1 MKIDTRRPMKLLSML
16 LGLVCLASSLAAQ
29 QAPPDQAKRFG
40 KRAEDFPAASKDFFH
55 DMDMVGKP
63 DDDQPVKPTY
73 LELTDPDQV
82 RGRNTWVMWCGGNEW
97 FWDWLAQHSFGF
109 LDFLKIVGSPTP
121 EEATEKRSK
130 LFKET
135 GLINEPGCQI
145 GQQPETYSGLFLAQP
160 DPRSDQPREDIY
172 GRSSGVVG
180 LRLFKN
186 PEFNEEARKNWDVKR
201 YFGDKSYYTNPKL
214 IRPYRVGMSC
224 GFCHVAPHPLNPPA
238 NPEEPKWENLSSII
252 GNQYWRTRAIVG
264 SLLSSDNFV
273 YHVLDSQPP
282 GTIDT
287 SLVASDNIN
296 NANTI
301 NTIFELPERLR
312 RAGAFLG
319 NTPEN
324 TRAAYENLLGTNGT
338 KLGTNKPEQQSSVG
352 IQLPSVL
359 KDVPDPKEN
368 PRFVPRVLLDGADS
382 IGAWGALARVYL
394 NIGTYGEQW
403 IQLHNPLI
411 GFVPQK
417 PFRIKDCEEN
427 SVYWQVNTI
436 RTVYLAKFFLASTPA
451 MRLKDAPGGPDYLKK
466 DADGKP
472 AGVPWSPALKEGRRV
487 FAQNCIACHSS
498 RQPDFFEQ
506 VDANELL
513 DLLHKPAHPFY
524 TRYREWALAAV
535 ENPAFWKGNF
545 LSTDRR
551 VPVSLIGTNAGRALA
566 SNAIGG
572 HMWEDFSSNTYKQL
586 PQVGQIQ
593 IYNPYIPLKGDET
606 FNDSF
611 PAPGGGRG
619 YYRPATLVSIWATAP
634 YLHNNSVGIFNNDP
648 SVKGRMEAFE
658 DGIRKLLVQARK
670 DDNDTRSWDELVAE
684 AAKKRYLGYKDER
697 LGWKAP
703 DLDHADPAQLE
714 KDHGLIWRTT
724 EETSIQIPGSQLG
737 DLAHRLTGL
746 PIPILDQIPW
756 IIPAAITLIGFIL
769 LAFWPRHR
777 LARILSYVFILAGI
791 VIAGWFAVIL
801 KGELKIGPIPVG
813 TPVDLITNL
822 DPEKMNETVA
832 ALKLAIWT
840 TKELK
845 KLDPNN
851 KEDQKKAEALRTKL
865 GETML
870 EASKCPDLVMDRGH
884 YTAAAL
890 TPKEQQDL
898 IDLIKAF

>member
-1 MKIDTRRPMKLLSML
+1 MKLLSML

-29 QAPPDQAKRFG
+29 QAPPDQAKLAG

-63 DDDQPVKPTY
+63 DDDQPAKPTY

-121 EEATEKRSK
+121 EEATGKRSK

-145 GQQPETYSGLFLAQP
+145 GQQPDNYSGLFLAQP

-201 YFGDKSYYTNPKL
+201 YFEDKNYYTNPKL

-264 SLLSSDNFV
+264 SLLTSDNFV

-324 TRAAYENLLGTNGT
+324 TRAGYENLLGTNGT

-411 GFVPQK
+411 GFVQQK
-417 PFRIKDCEEN
+417 PFKIKDCEEN

-472 AGVPWSPALKEGRRV
+472 AGVPWSSALKEGRRV

-524 TRYREWALAAV
+524 TRYREWALAVV

-566 SNAIGG
+566 SNAIAG

-658 DGIRKLLVQARK
+658 DGIRKLLVQAKK

-684 AAKKRYLGYKDER
+684 AAKKRYLGYKDDR

-724 EETSIQIPGSQLG
+724 EETTIQIPGSQLG

-746 PIPILDQIPW
+746 PIPFLDQVPW
-756 IIPAAITLIGFIL
+756 VIPAAITLIGFIL

-777 LARILSYVFILAGI
+777 LARILSYVFVLAGI
-791 VIAGWFAVIL
+791 VIAGWFSVIL
-801 KGELKIGPIPVG
+801 KGELKIGPIPAG

-890 TPKEQQDL
+890 TPNEQQDL
-898 IDLIKAF
+898 IDLIKTF

>member
-1 MKIDTRRPMKLLSML
+1 MKLLSML

-29 QAPPDQAKRFG
+29 QAPPDQAKLAG

-63 DDDQPVKPTY
+63 DDDQPAKPTY

-109 LDFLKIVGSPTP
+109 LDFLKIVGSPTS
-121 EEATEKRSK
+121 EEATAKRSK

-145 GQQPETYSGLFLAQP
+145 GQQPDNYSGLFLAQP

-201 YFGDKSYYTNPKL
+201 YFEDKNYYTNPKL

-264 SLLSSDNFV
+264 SLLTSDNFV

-301 NTIFELPERLR
+301 NAIFELPERLR

-319 NTPEN
+319 NSPEN
-324 TRAAYENLLGTNGT
+324 TRAGYENLLGTNGT

-411 GFVPQK
+411 GFVQQK
-417 PFRIKDCEEN
+417 PFKIKDCEEN
-427 SVYWQVNTI
+427 SVYWQVNAT

-472 AGVPWSPALKEGRRV
+472 AGVPWSSALTEGRRV

-551 VPVSLIGTNAGRALA
+551 VPVSLIETNAGRALA
-566 SNAIGG
+566 SNAIAG

-658 DGIRKLLVQARK
+658 DGIRKLLVQAKK

-724 EETSIQIPGSQLG
+724 EETTIQIPGSQLG

-746 PIPILDQIPW
+746 PIPFLDQVPW
-756 IIPAAITLIGFIL
+756 IIPAAISVIGFIL

-777 LARILSYVFILAGI
+777 LARILSYVFVLAGI
-791 VIAGWFAVIL
+791 VIAGWFSVIL
-801 KGELKIGPIPVG
+801 KGELKIGPIPAG

-898 IDLIKAF
+898 IDLIKTF

>member
-1 MKIDTRRPMKLLSML
+1 MKIDTRRPMKLVSML
-16 LGLVCLASSLAAQ
+16 LGLVSLVSSLAAQ
-29 QAPPDQAKRFG
+29 EPPPDEAKRAG
-40 KRAEDFPAASKDFFH
+40 KRAEDFPAATKDFLH

-63 DDDQPVKPTY
+63 DEDQPAKPTY
-73 LELTDPDQV
+73 LELNDPDQI

-109 LDFLKIVGSPTP
+109 LDFLKIVGSPTL

-130 LFKET
+130 LFRET
-135 GLINEPGCQI
+135 GLMNEPGCQFS
-145 GQQPETYSGLFLAQP
+145 QQPDSYSGLFLAQP

-201 YFGDKSYYTNPKL
+201 YFEDKNYYTNPKL
-214 IRPYRVGMSC
+214 VRPYRVGMSC

-264 SLLSSDNFV
+264 SLLTSDNFV

-324 TRAAYENLLGTNGT
+324 TRAAYENLLGTNGI
-338 KLGTNKPEQQSSVG
+338 KLGTNRPEQQSSVA

-411 GFVPQK
+411 GFVKQK
-417 PFRIKDCEEN
+417 PFKIKDCEEN

-506 VDANELL
+506 IDANELL

-535 ENPAFWKGNF
+535 ENPVFWKGNF

-566 SNAIGG
+566 SNAIAG
-572 HMWEDFSSNTYKQL
+572 HMWEDFSSDTYKHL
-586 PQVGQIQ
+586 PEVGKIQ

-670 DDNDTRSWDELVAE
+670 DENDTRSWDELVAE

-724 EETSIQIPGSQLG
+724 EETTIQIPGSQLG

-746 PIPILDQIPW
+746 PLPVLDQIPW
-756 IIPAAITLIGFIL
+756 VIPAAITLIGVIL
-769 LAFWPRHR
+769 LGFWPSHR
-777 LARILSYVFILAGI
+777 LVRILSYFLIFAGV
-791 VIAGWFAVIL
+791 VIAGWFSVIL
-801 KGELKIGPIPVG
+801 KSDLRIGPIPAG

-822 DPEKMNETVA
+822 DPEKMDKTVA

-851 KEDQKKAEALRTKL
+851 NEDQKKAEVLRNKL
-865 GETML
+865 GEAML

-898 IDLIKAF
+898 IDLIKSF

>member
-1 MKIDTRRPMKLLSML
+1 MKSLNML
-16 LGLVCLASSLAAQ
+16 MALVCLASPLTAQ
-29 QAPPDQAKRFG
+29 QPPPDQAKLAG
-40 KRAEDFPAASKDFFH
+40 KHAEDFPAATKDFFH
-55 DMDMVGKP
+55 DMDMIGKP
-63 DDDQPVKPTY
+63 DEDQPATPAP
-73 LELTDPDQV
+73 LELTDPDQI

-97 FWDWLAQHSFGF
+97 FWDWLSQHSYGF
-109 LDFLKIVGSPTP
+109 LDFLKIVGSPSF
-121 EEATEKRSK
+121 EAAKEKRGK
-130 LFKET
+130 RFKET
-135 GLINEPGCQI
+135 GLINEPGCQP
-145 GQQPETYSGLFLAQP
+145 GEQADNFSGIFLEQP
-160 DPRSDQPREDIY
+160 DPRTDQPREDIY

-186 PEFNEEARKNWDVKR
+186 PAFNEEARKKWDAKR
-201 YFGDKSYYTNPKL
+201 YFEDKSYFNDPKL
-214 IRPYRVGMSC
+214 VRPYLVGMSC

-252 GNQYWRTRAIVG
+252 GNQYFRTRAIVG
-264 SLLSSDNFV
+264 SLLTSDSFP
-273 YHVLDSQPP
+273 YHLLDSQPP

-301 NTIFELPERLR
+301 NAIFALPERLR

-319 NTPEN
+319 DP
-324 TRAAYENLLGTNGT
+324 ANGT
-338 KLGTNKPEQQSSVG
+338 RSAFENSLQINGAKLGTNKPEQQSSVS

-359 KDVPDPKEN
+359 KDVPDPKVN

-403 IQLHNPLI
+403 IQLHNPLV
-411 GFVPQK
+411 GFVTQK
-417 PFRIKDCEEN
+417 PFKIKDCEDN
-427 SVYWQVNTI
+427 SVYWQVNANRTI
-436 RTVYLAKFFLASTPA
+436 YLAKFFLASTPA
-451 MRLKDAPGGPDYLKK
+451 MRLKDAPGGTEYLKK

-472 AGVPWSPALKEGRRV
+472 AGVPWNPALKEGRRI

-524 TRYREWALAAV
+524 SRYREWALAAV
-535 ENPAFWKGNF
+535 ENPTFWKGNF

-566 SNAIGG
+566 TNGIAG
-572 HMWEDFSSNTYKQL
+572 HMWEDFTSDTYKQL

-593 IYNPYIPLKGDET
+593 IYDPYKPLKGDET

-611 PAPGGGRG
+611 TAPGGGRG
-619 YYRPATLVSIWATAP
+619 YYRPASLVSIWATAP

-670 DDNDTRSWDELVAE
+670 DDNDTRSWDELWTE

-714 KDHGLIWRTT
+714 RDHGLIWRTT
-724 EETSIQIPGSQLG
+724 EETTIQIPGSQLG

-746 PIPILDQIPW
+746 PLPFLEQIPW
-756 IIPAAITLIGFIL
+756 IIPAVITLIGFVL
-769 LAFWPRHR
+769 LTFWSRIQLVR
-777 LARILSYVFILAGI
+777 LISYVLVLAGI
-791 VIAGWFAVIL
+791 VIAGWFTVVL
-801 KGELKIGPIPVG
+801 KGDLKIGPIPAG
-813 TPVDLITNL
+813 TPVDLIANL
-822 DPEKMNETVA
+822 DPDKMDKTVA
-832 ALKLAIWT
+832 ALKEAIWT

-845 KLDPNN
+845 KLDPNK
-851 KEDQKKAEALRTKL
+851 KEDQQRAEELRNKL
-865 GETML
+865 GEDML
-870 EASKCPDLVMDRGH
+870 AASKCPDLVMDRGH

-890 TPKEQQDL
+890 TPTEQQDL
-898 IDLIKAF
+898 IDLIKTF

>member
-1 MKIDTRRPMKLLSML
+1 MKSVATLV
-16 LGLVCLASSLAAQ
+16 GLVCLASSLIAQ
-29 QAPPDQAKRFG
+29 QPPPDEAKRAG
-40 KRAEDFPAASKDFFH
+40 KRAEDFPAATKDFFH

-63 DDDQPVKPTY
+63 DEDQPAKPAY
-73 LELTDPDQV
+73 LELKDPDEI

-109 LDFLKIVGSPTP
+109 LDFLKIVGSPTF
-121 EEATEKRSK
+121 EEATEKRGK
-130 LFKET
+130 LFRET
-135 GLINEPGCQI
+135 GLMNEPGGQI
-145 GQQPETYSGLFLAQP
+145 TQQPDSYSGLFLAQP

-186 PEFNEEARKNWDVKR
+186 PEFNAEARKNWDVKR
-201 YFGDKSYYTNPKL
+201 YFEDKNYYTNPKL
-214 IRPYRVGMSC
+214 VRPYRVGMSC

-312 RAGAFLG
+312 RAGAFLN

-324 TRAAYENLLGTNGT
+324 TRAAYENLLGTSGV
-338 KLGTNKPEQQSSVG
+338 KLGTNKPEQQSSVA

-359 KDVPDPKEN
+359 KDTPDPKEN

-382 IGAWGALARVYL
+382 IGAWSALARVYL

-403 IQLHNPLI
+403 IQLHNPLV

-417 PFRIKDCEEN
+417 PFKIKDCEEN
-427 SVYWQVNTI
+427 SVYWQVNTT
-436 RTVYLAKFFLASTPA
+436 RTIYLAKFFLASTPA
-451 MRLKDAPGGPDYLKK
+451 MRLKDAPGGTECLKK

-472 AGVPWSPALKEGRRV
+472 AGVPWNPALKEGRRV

-524 TRYREWALAAV
+524 TRYREWALAVV
-535 ENPAFWKGNF
+535 ENPVFWKGNF

-566 SNAIGG
+566 TNGLAG
-572 HMWEDFSSNTYKQL
+572 HMWEDFTSDTYKHL
-586 PQVGQIQ
+586 PEVGKIQ
-593 IYNPYIPLKGDET
+593 IYNPYVPLTGDET

-611 PAPGGGRG
+611 TPAGGGRG
-619 YYRPATLVSIWATAP
+619 YYRPASLVSIWATAP

-658 DGIRKLLVQARK
+658 DGIRKLLVQARR
-670 DDNDTRSWDELVAE
+670 DENDARSWDELVAE
-684 AAKKRYLGYKDER
+684 ATKKRYLGYKDER
-697 LGWKAP
+697 LEWKAP

-746 PIPILDQIPW
+746 PLPLLDQIPW
-756 IIPAAITLIGFIL
+756 IIPAAITLIGFSL

-777 LARILSYVFILAGI
+777 LARILSYVLVFAGI
-791 VIAGWFAVIL
+791 MIAGWFSVIL
-801 KGELKIGPIPVG
+801 KGDLRIGPIPAG

-822 DPEKMNETVA
+822 DPEKMDKTVA

-851 KEDQKKAEALRTKL
+851 KGDQKKAEALRNKL
-865 GETML
+865 GEMML
-870 EASKCPDLVMDRGH
+870 EASKCPDLIMDRGH

-898 IDLIKAF
+898 IDLIKTF